1 MHGIDVSRTYNSI
14 LWSSFPFRVCCGILS
29 VSLLFFL
36 LKGVALRD
44 DLLLPSL

>member
-1 MHGIDVSRTYNSI
+1 MHGIDVARTYNSI
-14 LWSSFPFRVCCGILS
+14 LWSSFRVCCGILS